1 MTLGDSKTASGQWQP
16 TLLNE
21 LHRVSGERWDWYNG
35 GVSGAT
41 VASAS
46 ASIATILSVIPNTS
60 DPHVDV
66 LCNWGAN
73 DVGALPA
80 EATWKANYLAIIDA
94 IVAKWPQAKVRLSRP
109 WRRNY
114 GSQCNT
120 IAGWIADIVAARPGV
135 ASIGDDERA
144 WLEHGDDGATRTS
157 DGIHYNDAG
166 NPEKAAQALATTGY

>member
-1 MTLGDSKTASGQWQP
+1 MTLGDSKTASAAWLKTVVAALP
-16 TLLNE
+16 LA
-21 LHRVSGERWDWYNG
+21 SGLVWALDDG
-35 GVSGAT
+35 GVSGST
-41 VASAS
+41 VASSA
-46 ASIATILSVIPNTS
+46 ASIATVLAGMDDTG
-60 DPHVDV
+60 DPVSV

-73 DVGALPA
+73 DVNVLPA

-166 NPEKAAQALATTGY
+166 NPEKAAQALATMGY